1 MTFPHGLSPRTQSA
15 PHADSN
21 HHPERDQLLFIIN
34 RAYQNIY
41 GLGMPACADYQK
53 TIFDAALALRR
64 DARSQHFTDKAF
76 IQICE
81 DIIRI
86 SDEHA
91 RLARQH
97 QSRASNPVYL
107 RETALDNAIEKEK
120 YLRAIG
126 AHKPVSTVTQTSE
139 SVQRLSFKS
148 EGRMTSAEV
157 MELAYQ
163 QLSIS
168 TLKS

>member
-1 MTFPHGLSPRTQSA
+1 MTFPHGFTPRNTAANTAESG
-15 PHADSN
+15 STT
-21 HHPERDQLLFIIN
+21 ESEQLWFIIN

-41 GLGMPACADYQK
+41 GLNLPSCNDYQK

-64 DARSQHFTDKAF
+64 DARSQLFSDKAF

-107 RETALDNAIEKEK
+107 RETALDNAIEKQNHK
-120 YLRAIG
+120 QAIG
-126 AHKPVSTVTQTSE
+126 AHQPVSTVMQASE
-139 SVQRLSFKS
+139 SSQRLSFKS
-148 EGRMTSAEV
+148 EGRMSSAEV

-168 TLKS
+168 SLKS